1 MTSSD
6 IDKSQIRYARLA
18 GFMYLF
24 VDAAYL
30 LGLYIVSGF
39 QVTGNFAENAHRIM
53 ESELFSCIVVASLLM
68 CGLCTVFLSMG
79 LYGTVKLIDNN
90 LALLALIF
98 RLVEATL
105 FGVLSILSFTAL
117 KLYIGAD
124 YRHAFDANQLSVLV
138 NLHLV
143 ASFAGFNI
151 AAIFFSV
158 GSILF
163 FYLFFKSTYIPKLL
177 SGLVLFWSVLLTIV

>member
-39 QVTGNFAENAHRIM
+39 QVTGNFAETAHRIM
-53 ESELFSCIVVASLLM
+53 ESELLYRFGLSSLLIG
-68 CGLCTVFLSMG
+68 GLCTVFLAMG
-79 LYGTVKLIDNN
+79 LYGAVKPIDDN

-98 RLVEATL
+98 RLVEAAI
-105 FGVLSILSFTAL
+105 FGVLSLLSFTAL
-117 KLYIGAD
+117 KLYLDAD
-124 YRHAFDANQLSVLV
+124 YMHAFDANQLSVLV
-138 NLHLV
+138 NLRSV
-143 ASFAGFNI
+143 ATSAGF
-151 AAIFFSV
+151 
-158 GSILF
+158 
-163 FYLFFKSTYIPKLL
+163 
-177 SGLVLFWSVLLTIV
+177 